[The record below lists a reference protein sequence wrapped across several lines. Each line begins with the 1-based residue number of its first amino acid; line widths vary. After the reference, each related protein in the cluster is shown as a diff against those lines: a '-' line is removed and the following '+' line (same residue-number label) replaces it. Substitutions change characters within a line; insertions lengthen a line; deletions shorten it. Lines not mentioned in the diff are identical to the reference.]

1 MIQQFQFWVV
11 FQRKQRYQI
20 KMIHVLYIYC
30 TSFKT
35 VNTRKQSK
43 SLPIDK
49 WTKKMHFTD
58 THTLLH
64 TYIYTMEYY
73 SARKNEILLLVTRI
87 DFEGIP
93 LNEISQPEKDKNWVI
108 SLICEILK
116 KKRNLTNTEM
126 RLMIITSGKGYG
138 VVEMQEGGQKVQK
151 LSVVSRIMIPSSN
164 SYPDLYDS

>member
-1 MIQQFQFWVV
+1 M
-11 FQRKQRYQI
+11 
-20 KMIHVLYIYC
+20 
-30 TSFKT
+30 
-35 VNTRKQSK
+35 
-43 SLPIDK
+43 
-49 WTKKMHFTD
+49 
-58 THTLLH
+58 
-64 TYIYTMEYY
+64 
-73 SARKNEILLLVTRI
+73 TRI